1 MFETQ
6 TCRQTYAAIKKSRCN
21 HSPICLG
28 VTLGRGSASFGIMFI
43 MSNPKAQENNGTTP
57 LFLFECC
64 VKRLLLPLNSAL
76 KAAEDSLFRHIML
89 KVEVTG

>member
-1 MFETQ
+1 
-6 TCRQTYAAIKKSRCN
+6 
-21 HSPICLG
+21 
-28 VTLGRGSASFGIMFI
+28 MFI